1 MEEEKIDEILNNIAL
16 DKYCSDILVILWK
29 AREMRFNEIYRTLKK
44 KGIELSK
51 PTLSE
56 HLKHLRKKKW
66 ITRKAKGVQ
75 NVVYKL
81 HNSINRQSDIDV
93 MKWLEDSLKDFGA
106 IFSHPSPEQE
116 VDVALCDILSSKLE
130 ALVLRIEIEPR
141 IQNHTLDFV
150 SSRSKVVE
158 NDLVREC
165 NKNEQYRKL
174 VLDKTKEMLKNL
186 QDKRL
191 RIIAED
197 ES

>member
-1 MEEEKIDEILNNIAL
+1 MEKIDEILDEVAL

-44 KGIELSK
+44 NGIELSK

-75 NVVYKL
+75 NVEYKL
-81 HNSINRQSDIDV
+81 HESIDGKSDVEV
-93 MKWLEDSLKDFGA
+93 MKWLEDSLKDNGV
-106 IFSHPSPEQE
+106 IFSNPSPEQE

-130 ALVLRIEIEPR
+130 EVVLRIEIEPR
-141 IQNHTLDFV
+141 IQNKTLNLV
-150 SSRSKVVE
+150 NSRSKAIE
-158 NDLVREC
+158 NDLLREC
-165 NKNEQYRKL
+165 NKNGQYRKL
-174 VLDKTKEMLKNL
+174 VLDKTKEILKNL

-191 RIIAED
+191 RTIAKD
-197 ES
+197 EA